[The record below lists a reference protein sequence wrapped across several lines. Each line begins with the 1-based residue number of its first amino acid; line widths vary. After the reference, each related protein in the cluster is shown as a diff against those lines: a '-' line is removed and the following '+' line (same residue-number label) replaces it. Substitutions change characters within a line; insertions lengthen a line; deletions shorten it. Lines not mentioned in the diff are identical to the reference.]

1 LLPVFGVRLRLWVGP
16 GMVRGIVQSAVFML
30 VLTRGVFERPFI
42 LFEVRTAVL
51 LKKKIVMVRAV

>member
-1 LLPVFGVRLRLWVGP
+1 
-16 GMVRGIVQSAVFML
+16 MVRGIVQSAVFML

>member
-1 LLPVFGVRLRLWVGP
+1 MPSFSSSSFCYLV

-42 LFEVRTAVL
+42 QFEVRTAGL
-51 LKKKIVMVRAV
+51 LKKKIIMVRALA